1 MEFSRIFVLGAGAI
15 GSVYGA
21 FLSQKRKVTLV
32 GSKSH
37 VEVIQDRGLRLT
49 GDLDQEFILSASV
62 RIDEIP
68 SNSLILLTTKAH
80 DTTRAINNVK
90 VKLKNDS
97 ILLILQNG
105 LGNEKIV
112 KALVGN
118 RIKVLRG
125 ITMMASEF
133 IEPGKIRFWKGMTII
148 EKNGVSEDIKLL
160 FNECGLET
168 CISDNIRDQIWDKL
182 VLNCILGPLTAI
194 LRVRNHKVG
203 SETLRW
209 VRSQI
214 FMECTN
220 IGEVEGVDLK
230 TNLKEIDLKISKY
243 TNYSSMYQDITKGRK
258 TEIDFLNGMIVKLG
272 EKHRIPTP
280 VNQTLK
286 YLIEFLEENPVE
298 VGR

>member
-21 FLSQKRKVTLV
+21 FLSRKGKVTLV

-37 VEVIQDRGLRLT
+37 VEAIHDRGLRLT

-97 ILLILQNG
+97 LLLILQNG

-133 IEPGKIRFWKGMTII
+133 IEPGKIQFRKGMTII
-148 EKNGVSEDIKLL
+148 EKNVVSEDIKLL

-203 SETLRW
+203 SEKLRW
-209 VRSQI
+209 VRNQI
-214 FMECTN
+214 FIECTK
-220 IGEVEGVDLK
+220 IGEVEGVDIK

-243 TNYSSMYQDITKGRK
+243 TNYSSMYQDIIRERK

-280 VNQTLK
+280 VNHTLK
-286 YLIEFLEENPVE
+286 CLIEFLEENPVE
-298 VGR
+298 V